1 MKRRA
6 GVYTDPVYS
15 EQVRLEELYNSRL
28 EEVKRGVDTY
38 WLSQPLTTSLNQ
50 RYSLNFEGGDQYF
63 RYGVDLRYDTDKG
76 VMKKSGRDRLGIN
89 LTFNYNIGS
98 SFFIRNDFVGR

>member
-1 MKRRA
+1 MNAAEKLEYERRA

-50 RYSLNFEGGDQYF
+50 RYSLNFEGGDTIQIAAF
-63 RYGVDLRYDTDKG
+63 LRNLAQWTYD
-76 VMKKSGRDRLGIN
+76 M
-89 LTFNYNIGS
+89 
-98 SFFIRNDFVGR
+98 IRIKES